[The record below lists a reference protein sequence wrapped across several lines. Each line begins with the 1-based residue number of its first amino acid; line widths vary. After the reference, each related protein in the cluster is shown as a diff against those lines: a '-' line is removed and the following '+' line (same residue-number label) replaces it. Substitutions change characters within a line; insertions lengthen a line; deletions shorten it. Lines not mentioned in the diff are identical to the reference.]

1 MMHMKTYKSWM
12 ILLGLICLTQ
22 TACKKDFLDTP
33 PQGQLTEA
41 LFPQSANDAF
51 LATNAM
57 YAQIRK
63 WNFHSGGYPILDIM
77 SDEARKGSNPGDGGR
92 LTLFD
97 EFSFTATASDIFP
110 WYSATYQAIKSTNV
124 VIEHVPEIEMD
135 ESAKSRYIGEA
146 KFLRAFCYF
155 NLVRAFGGVP
165 KVTTVHSDYSLSRS
179 PASEIYNEIIVPDL
193 LDAINRLPEKSNYAM
208 SDLGRASRGAAKAL
222 LAKVY
227 LYLGNYN
234 QAATYALEVINSG
247 QYDLELNFSDAFS
260 INGQNGVES
269 IFELGAIGIENFE
282 NGGNQFANTQG
293 VRGIP
298 NKGWGFN
305 RPSMKLINAYE
316 ANDVRKDATVIFLGE
331 TLDGVLIQGDL
342 NTPDVTLASN
352 GVDTLEIECYNQKV
366 WTPGSTTIEQWGYNI
381 RYIRFADVLLIA
393 AEALNE
399 LGQSGTA
406 LTHLNRVRDR
416 AGVEDIT
423 TTDQSDLRNLI
434 LNERML
440 ELALEGNRFYD
451 LVRTDKAQEVLGPL
465 GFITGKHELL
475 PLPQS
480 EIDLSGG
487 VLTQNPGW

>member
-1 MMHMKTYKSWM
+1 MKNMKTYKSWM
-12 ILLGLICLTQ
+12 MLLGLICIAQ
-22 TACKKDFLDTP
+22 SACKKDFLDTP
-33 PQGQLTEA
+33 PQGQLTEV

-57 YAQIRK
+57 YAQLRK
-63 WNFHSGGYPILDIM
+63 WNFQSGGYPILDIM

-110 WYSATYQAIKSTNV
+110 WYSATYLAIKSSNV
-124 VIEHVPEIEMD
+124 VIEHVPEIDMD
-135 ESAKSRYIGEA
+135 ASLKSRYIGEA

-155 NLVRAFGGVP
+155 NLVRAFGDVP
-165 KVTTVHSDYSLSRS
+165 KVTTVHSEYNLPRS
-179 PASEIYNEIIVPDL
+179 PRAEIYNEVIIPDL

-208 SDLGRASRGAAKAL
+208 SDLGRASRGAAKSL

-227 LYLGNYN
+227 LYQGNFN
-234 QAATYALEVINSG
+234 QAAIYALEVINSG
-247 QYDLELNFSDAFS
+247 QYDLEQNFGDAFS
-260 INGQNGVES
+260 INGQNGIES
-269 IFELGAIGIENFE
+269 IFELGAIGIENFD

-293 VRGIP
+293 VRGVP

-305 RPSMKLINAYE
+305 RPSMQLINAFE
-316 ANDVRKDATVIFLGE
+316 PDDVRKDATIIFLGE
-331 TLDGVLIQGDL
+331 TLDGVLIQGDV
-342 NTPDVTLASN
+342 NTPDVTLGPN

-366 WTPGSTTIEQWGYNI
+366 WTPGSTTIDQWGYNI

-393 AEALNE
+393 SEALNE
-399 LGQSGTA
+399 IGQSGTA

-416 AGVEDIT
+416 AGVDDIT
-423 TTDQSDLRNLI
+423 TTDPMELRNLI
-434 LNERML
+434 LRERML

-451 LVRTDKAQEVLGPL
+451 LVRTGKAQEQLGPL

-475 PLPQS
+475 PIPQS